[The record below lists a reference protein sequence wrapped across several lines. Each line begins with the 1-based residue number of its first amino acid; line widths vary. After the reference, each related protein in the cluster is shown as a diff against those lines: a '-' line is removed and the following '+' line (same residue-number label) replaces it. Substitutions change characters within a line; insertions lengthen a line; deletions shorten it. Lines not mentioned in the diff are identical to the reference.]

1 MVSGGNVC
9 RKRVGMNLLKLVSLF
24 FCREVATGK
33 RGLASGLQ
41 RSFRRF
47 FFFCFGAG
55 FSVEFR
61 LTGRWIDLKWI
72 LDTAFGASG
81 VNSIIVRCFW

>member
-1 MVSGGNVC
+1 
-9 RKRVGMNLLKLVSLF
+9 
-24 FCREVATGK
+24 
-33 RGLASGLQ
+33 LQ
-41 RSFRRF
+41 RSFRRL

-81 VNSIIVRCFW
+81 VNWIIVRCFW